1 MRIVI
6 FLSVLLLSSN
16 PAAAVEAVDVDVA
29 NTHACALY
37 DDGAVYCWGDPA
49 SEDTPPFTAQRV
61 AGLPPA
67 TAISVGGFGA
77 ACAVAGYG
85 DLWCWGVDVQRSLRA
100 RELVQKKSPFRV
112 EGLPEVTAV
121 DLGFAHMCA
130 VSEAGEVWC
139 WGGNPCGELGCG
151 DKVSHAEPTRVP
163 FIYAV
168 KSLSTGVNN
177 TCVVFGAGNLS
188 CWGSDNPTNEGN
200 PFLYESMD
208 PLHFDIN
215 YFGAMRTVSNGRN
228 FACGVRSSGEVTCWG
243 ANIMGQLGTE
253 APRIGESWVGIS
265 EVDGIE
271 DARDLDASYFNA
283 CAVEDGRVICWGA
296 PLFLSA
302 DEAGMSQPPTA
313 VPHIMNATR
322 VSLGSMYGCAI
333 ENGGVV
339 CWGFEELDGSP
350 VIAGMKHN
358 RPVAVPGLP

>member
-1 MRIVI
+1 M
-6 FLSVLLLSSN
+6 
-16 PAAAVEAVDVDVA
+16 
-29 NTHACALY
+29 
-37 DDGAVYCWGDPA
+37 
-49 SEDTPPFTAQRV
+49 
-61 AGLPPA
+61 
-67 TAISVGGFGA
+67 
-77 ACAVAGYG
+77 
-85 DLWCWGVDVQRSLRA
+85 
-100 RELVQKKSPFRV
+100 
-112 EGLPEVTAV
+112 
-121 DLGFAHMCA
+121 
-130 VSEAGEVWC
+130 
-139 WGGNPCGELGCG
+139 
-151 DKVSHAEPTRVP
+151 SHAEPTRVP

-200 PFLYESMD
+200 PFLYETVV
-208 PLHFDIN
+208 PLRFDIN

-228 FACGVRSSGEVTCWG
+228 FACGIRSSGEVTCWG

-253 APRIGESWVGIS
+253 APRIGESWVGIA

-271 DARDLDASYFNA
+271 NARDLDASYFNA

-339 CWGFEELDGSP
+339 CWGHNELDGLPLLEGMSRDSP
-350 VIAGMKHN
+350 VN
-358 RPVAVPGLP
+358 VTGLP